1 MFNIHKKTKLDKRRE
16 KNDKT
21 NYTIHTQLFLLRF
34 EINRR
39 RLIYLA
45 FGAAAFLIAYSTGAA
60 VPMSEEDAQ
69 TLTREFS
76 KQIEGIDQNGIFL
89 NNIRITLIMFV
100 PAVGSAFGAFSGF
113 ATGSVFSALAS
124 SSPMLGGVPPLVLLI
139 TPFGI
144 MEVFVY
150 GLAMSR
156 SVMLIYHLLK
166 RISWRKYIIP
176 TLIELGIAT
185 GVLFV
190 AAVIEW
196 QMIEQLGGLDA
207 SIAIDPTVES

>member
-1 MFNIHKKTKLDKRRE
+1 MTKLIIQ
-16 KNDKT
+16 
-21 NYTIHTQLFLLRF
+21 YHIQPILLRF
-34 EINRR
+34 KVSKR

-60 VPMSEEDAQ
+60 VPMNEEEAE

-89 NNIRITLIMFV
+89 NNVRITLIMFV

-113 ATGSVFSALAS
+113 ATGSIFSALAS
-124 SSPMLGGVPPLVLLI
+124 SSPMLGEVSPLVLLI

-156 SVMLIYHLLK
+156 SAMLIYYLLK
-166 RISWRKYIIP
+166 RMPWRKYAIP
-176 TLIELGIAT
+176 TLIELGIAI
-185 GVLFV
+185 GVLFI

-196 QMIEQLGGLDA
+196 QIIERLGGLDA
-207 SIAIDPTVES
+207 SIAIDPVES

>member
-1 MFNIHKKTKLDKRRE
+1 MTKLIIQ
-16 KNDKT
+16 
-21 NYTIHTQLFLLRF
+21 YHIQPFLLRF
-34 EINRR
+34 KVSKR

-60 VPMSEEDAQ
+60 VPMSEEEAE
-69 TLTREFS
+69 TLRREFS
-76 KQIEGIDQNGIFL
+76 KQIEGIDQNGIFW
-89 NNIRITLIMFV
+89 NNVRITLIMFV

-124 SSPMLGGVPPLVLLI
+124 SSPMLGEVSPLVLLI

-156 SVMLIYHLLK
+156 SAMLIYYLFK
-166 RISWRKYIIP
+166 RMPWIKYTIP
-176 TLIELGIAT
+176 TLIELGIAIV
-185 GVLFV
+185 VLFI

-196 QMIEQLGGLDA
+196 QIIEQLGGLDS
-207 SIAIDPTVES
+207 SIAIDPVVES

>member
-1 MFNIHKKTKLDKRRE
+1 MTKLIIQ
-16 KNDKT
+16 
-21 NYTIHTQLFLLRF
+21 YHIQPFLLRF
-34 EINRR
+34 KVSKR

-60 VPMSEEDAQ
+60 VPMNEEEAE

-89 NNIRITLIMFV
+89 NNVRITLIMFV

-113 ATGSVFSALAS
+113 ATGSIFSALAS
-124 SSPMLGGVPPLVLLI
+124 SSPMLGEVSPLVLLI

-144 MEVFVY
+144 IEVFVY

-156 SVMLIYHLLK
+156 SAMLIYYLLK
-166 RISWRKYIIP
+166 RMPWRKYAIP
-176 TLIELGIAT
+176 TLIELGIAI
-185 GVLFV
+185 GMLFI

-196 QMIEQLGGLDA
+196 QIIERLGGLDT
-207 SIAIDPTVES
+207 SIAIDPVES

>member
-1 MFNIHKKTKLDKRRE
+1 MFNIHKKTKLDKRRQ

-21 NYTIHTQLFLLRF
+21 NYTIRIQPFLLRF

-60 VPMSEEDAQ
+60 VPMSEEEAE

-113 ATGSVFSALAS
+113 ATGSIFSALAS
-124 SSPMLGGVPPLVLLI
+124 STPMLGEVPPLVLLI
-139 TPFGI
+139 TPF
-144 MEVFVY
+144 
-150 GLAMSR
+150 
-156 SVMLIYHLLK
+156 LK
-166 RISWRKYIIP
+166 RMPWRKYTIP
-176 TLIELGIAT
+176 TLIELGIAA

-207 SIAIDPTVES
+207 SIAIDPMVES

>member
-1 MFNIHKKTKLDKRRE
+1 
-16 KNDKT
+16 
-21 NYTIHTQLFLLRF
+21 LRF
-34 EINRR
+34 EINKR

-45 FGAAAFLIAYSTGAA
+45 FGAVAFLSAYSTGAA
-60 VPMSEEDAQ
+60 LPMGQEEAQ
-69 TLTREFS
+69 TLTQEFS

-89 NNIRITLIMFV
+89 NNLRITLVMFV
-100 PAVGSAFGAFSGF
+100 PAVGSAFGTFSGF
-113 ATGSVFSALAS
+113 ATGSIFGVLAS
-124 SSPMLGGVPPLVLLI
+124 SSPMLVKVPPLALLI

-144 MEVFVY
+144 MEVFAY

-156 SVMLIYHLLK
+156 SVMLIYYLLK
-166 RISWRKYIIP
+166 RMPWRKYAIP

-190 AAVIEW
+190 ASVIEW

-207 SIAIDPTVES
+207 SIAIDPVGRLLGPFL

>member
-1 MFNIHKKTKLDKRRE
+1 MAED
-16 KNDKT
+16 DKT
-21 NYTIHTQLFLLRF
+21 NYTIHIQPFLLRF
-34 EINRR
+34 KVSKR

-60 VPMSEEDAQ
+60 VPMSEEEAE

-76 KQIEGIDQNGIFL
+76 KQIEGIDQNGIFW
-89 NNIRITLIMFV
+89 NNVRITLIMFV

-124 SSPMLGGVPPLVLLI
+124 SSPMLGEVSPLVLLI

-156 SVMLIYHLLK
+156 SAMLIYYLFK
-166 RISWRKYIIP
+166 RMPWSKYTIP
-176 TLIELGIAT
+176 TLIELGIAIV
-185 GVLFV
+185 VLFI

-196 QMIEQLGGLDA
+196 QIIEQLGGLDS
-207 SIAIDPTVES
+207 SIAIDPVVES

>member
-1 MFNIHKKTKLDKRRE
+1 
-16 KNDKT
+16 
-21 NYTIHTQLFLLRF
+21 
-34 EINRR
+34 
-39 RLIYLA
+39 
-45 FGAAAFLIAYSTGAA
+45 
-60 VPMSEEDAQ
+60 MSEEEAQ
-69 TLTREFS
+69 ILTREFS

-89 NNIRITLIMFV
+89 NNIRITLVMFI
-100 PAVGSAFGAFSGF
+100 PAIGSAFGAFSGF
-113 ATGSVFSALAS
+113 ATGSVFSALVS
-124 SSPMLGGVPPLVLLI
+124 STPILGEVPPLVLLI

-156 SVMLIYHLLK
+156 SVMLIYYLLK
-166 RISWRKYIIP
+166 RIPWRKYTVP

-185 GVLFV
+185 VVLFV

-207 SIAIDPTVES
+207 GIALDPIVES

>member
-1 MFNIHKKTKLDKRRE
+1 
-16 KNDKT
+16 
-21 NYTIHTQLFLLRF
+21 LRF
-34 EINRR
+34 EINKR

-45 FGAAAFLIAYSTGAA
+45 FGVAAFLSAYSTGAA
-60 VPMSEEDAQ
+60 LPMSQEEAQ
-69 TLTREFS
+69 TLTQEFS

-89 NNIRITLIMFV
+89 NNLRITLVMFV
-100 PAVGSAFGAFSGF
+100 PAVGSAFGTFSGF
-113 ATGSVFSALAS
+113 ATGSIFGALAS
-124 SSPMLGGVPPLVLLI
+124 SSPMLVKVPPLALLI

-144 MEVFVY
+144 MEVFAY

-156 SVMLIYHLLK
+156 SMMLIYYLLK
-166 RISWRKYIIP
+166 RMPWRKYTIP

-190 AAVIEW
+190 ASVIEW

-207 SIAIDPTVES
+207 SIAIDPVVRS